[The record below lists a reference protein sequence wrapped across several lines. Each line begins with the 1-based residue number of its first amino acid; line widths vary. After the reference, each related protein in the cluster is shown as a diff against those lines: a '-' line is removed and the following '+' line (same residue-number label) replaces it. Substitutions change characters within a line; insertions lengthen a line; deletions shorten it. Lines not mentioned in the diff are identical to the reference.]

1 MTRLPEMADFTQD
14 TEGISRRLTQ
24 LREARGLSRRRLAFD
39 LDVTDAALGFW
50 ERGRSA
56 PSTLA
61 IMKYAVYFGVTTD
74 WILTGSETT
83 GWLER
88 NKDRILQAGLEG
100 REVEFRIGG
109 RLFAIREKA
118 Q

>member
-1 MTRLPEMADFTQD
+1 MTRLPEMADFVQD
-14 TEGISRRLTQ
+14 TEGIARRLTQ

-39 LDVTDAALGFW
+39 LDVTDASVGFW

-74 WILTGSETT
+74 WIL
-83 GWLER
+83 
-88 NKDRILQAGLEG
+88 
-100 REVEFRIGG
+100 FGG
-109 RLFAIREKA
+109 EADD